1 MVVFDATILIDLF
14 HPRTQSDRKA
24 KLQHLLAELQ
34 RKRTKILIP
43 TPAFSEFLAGAG
55 KARDEYHRQI
65 SVSSAFKLGT
75 FDSRAAMECALM
87 LDEARSNADKRANG
101 KTWAKAKFDW
111 QIVAIAKVGNAK
123 IIYSDDG
130 DIARIAMR
138 HGLDTIKT
146 DGLPLPDSARQHK
159 LDLPEQ

>member
-1 MVVFDATILIDLF
+1 MVVFDATVLIDLF
-14 HPRTQSDRKA
+14 HPRTHADRKA
-24 KLQHLLAELQ
+24 KLEHLIAGLHS
-34 RKRTKILIP
+34 KRTKILSP
-43 TPAFSEFLAGAG
+43 TPALSEFLAGAG
-55 KARDEYHRQI
+55 KARDEYHRRLAA
-65 SVSSAFKLGT
+65 SSAFKLGA

-87 LDEARSNADKRANG
+87 LEAVLTSGDKRAN

-130 DIARIAMR
+130 DIFRIGTR
-138 HGLDTIKT
+138 QGLAVIKT
-146 DGLPLPDSARQHK
+146 EDLPLPNSARQHR